1 VSDDRA
7 DAIGM
12 TSSAMSS
19 CAPVRWPACRDQGS
33 DWRCCVVAGSGA
45 WARAWPIARPVPTAR
60 PVPLAAGAEQIVD
73 VLAEMA
79 LACIT
84 RTGG

>member
-1 VSDDRA
+1 MSDDRA
-7 DAIGM
+7 DAIGDDVERYEQLR
-12 TSSAMSS
+12 AGALAG
-19 CAPVRWPACRDQGS
+19 APGSGLGLALLRCRGL
-33 DWRCCVVAGSGA
+33 GA
-45 WARAWPIARPVPTAR
+45 WARAWPIARPVPAAR